1 MKLPQRQI
9 TITMDCFD
17 TADVLRFL
25 KSLNEKDFKTSSQ
38 KQFATVSATIRTE
51 HFEIKEGRLEYVN
64 GIECLVISSRM
75 ND

>member
-25 KSLNEKDFKTSSQ
+25 KSLNEKDFRSSSQ

-51 HFEIKEGRLEYVN
+51 HFEIKEGRLEQIN
-64 GIECLVISSRM
+64 GIDCYIISSRM